1 MTQKQLVLD
10 LFNDNPQVTIKHA
23 AEQLSIK
30 EPNIRRILG
39 QGTIAGEFKRIGK
52 GVYTLNTPDGQERAY
67 IQMGKAQDV
76 LPEMEAQGK
85 KFDCVFLDIPYFS
98 KALIGGNRGI
108 KDYEF
113 LMPHQFGSCLSSIKN
128 MLRSDD
134 THVYLMLSG
143 APSAQKDM
151 QQYLSVVKEC
161 GFSIVQEGKYKKMF
175 ANGMPV
181 TNVRGQEAAA
191 ERLFLLTTSG
201 NYRTGEIKELQMYFE
216 LERPAIRQS
225 YPTQKNRDL
234 LERLILQSTYEEEHT
249 LDPCAGSG
257 QFGVASVLLNRIATL
272 IEPLQTAIENFV
284 IPNFQ
289 KITHA

>member
-10 LFNDNPQVTIKHA
+10 LFNENPQVTIKQA

-52 GVYTLNTPDGQERAY
+52 GIYTLNTPDGQERAY

-76 LPEMEAQGK
+76 LPQLEAQGK

-108 KDYEF
+108 KDYDF
-113 LMPHQFGSCLSSIKN
+113 LLPNQFGVCLSSIKN
-128 MLRSDD
+128 MLRTDD

-143 APSAQKDM
+143 APSAQRDM
-151 QQYLSVVKEC
+151 QQYLSVVTEC
-161 GFSIVQEGKYKKMF
+161 GFSIVQEGKYKKLF
-175 ANGMPV
+175 ANGLPV
-181 TNVRGQEAAA
+181 TNVRGTEAAA

-201 NYRTGEIKELQMYFE
+201 RCRTGEIADIQMDFE

-225 YPTQKNRDL
+225 YPTQKNRNL
-234 LERLILQSTYEEEHT
+234 LERLILQSTYEDEHT

-257 QFGVASVLLNRIATL
+257 MFGVASVLLNRISTL
-272 IEPLQTAIENFV
+272 IEPLESAIEKF
-284 IPNFQ
+284 ITPNFQ
-289 KITHA
+289 KILHA